1 MQGFPDSFVLP
12 VSDPQAYRQLGNS
25 VVVPLIADVA
35 RLMVATLTQ
44 LERGFTPHQLSLW
57 HAEGAWSLPAEGTLQ
72 GPEVWPEAWP
82 EA

>member
-44 LERGFTPHQLSLW
+44 LEQDFTPHQLSLW
-57 HAEGAWSLPAEGTLQ
+57 P
-72 GPEVWPEAWP
+72 
-82 EA
+82 